1 MIEMTSS
8 IILGMPLEL
17 ISDRLY
23 GLIDKGSDGI
33 AIDAMKKMKFI
44 EEHMFRCEE
53 HWDGITIV
61 RKVFGVVV
69 DSWVEFN
76 GALDIKSDTLAY
88 IERLFREAVRYNL
101 GLEFNDKLYVIGMT
115 YEESNGNKDH

>member
-1 MIEMTSS
+1 MKSS

-23 GLIDKGSDGI
+23 GLIDKGDNGI
-33 AIDAMKKMKFI
+33 ATDAMKKMKFI

-69 DSWVEFN
+69 DSWIEFN
-76 GALDIKSDTLAY
+76 GALDIKPDTLAY
-88 IERLFREAVRYNL
+88 IERTFRADVKSRL
-101 GLEFNDKLYVIGMT
+101 GLDLNDKLYVIGMT
-115 YEESNGNKDH
+115 YEEK